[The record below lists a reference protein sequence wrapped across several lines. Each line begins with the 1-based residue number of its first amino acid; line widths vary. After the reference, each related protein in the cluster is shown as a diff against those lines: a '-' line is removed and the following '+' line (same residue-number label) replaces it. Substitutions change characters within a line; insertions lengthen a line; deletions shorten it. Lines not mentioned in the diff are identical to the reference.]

1 MQEQTENKRPL
12 SHNNIERSC
21 SRMWKKR
28 ELNQVIKAVEAAG
41 YDVITKPESIVVGL
55 HDTDQVFLR
64 ALKGN
69 GIWLV
74 RYDQKLFDE
83 DFEE

>member
-1 MQEQTENKRPL
+1 M
-12 SHNNIERSC
+12 C
-21 SRMWKKR
+21 
-28 ELNQVIKAVEAAG
+28 
-41 YDVITKPESIVVGL
+41 TKPESIVVGL
-55 HDTDQVFLR
+55 LDTDQVFLR